1 MSCLLLFLFRAL
13 PLYIYKTM
21 VVQSDLETGPI
32 NCLGGHEP
40 RQSLFPSPSEEILS
54 ISSSEGLS
62 LPDYTDFLGAWRK
75 KHLLAKGLS
84 EAETLKGSIKMVIYP
99 RRSKRLQ
106 RLAAEPNW
114 NTTKSSGRGDAMNK
128 KETGVSVE
136 KHIYN
141 RREKQSLQIH
151 KRTDPATSRPK
162 HVS

>member
-1 MSCLLLFLFRAL
+1 MELKFRARKSYL
-13 PLYIYKTM
+13 LVGIDGN
-21 VVQSDLETGPI
+21 QD
-32 NCLGGHEP
+32 
-40 RQSLFPSPSEEILS
+40 SLFPSPSEEILS

-99 RRSKRLQ
+99 RRSQ
-106 RLAAEPNW
+106 RLL
-114 NTTKSSGRGDAMNK
+114 TGSKTKLK
-128 KETGVSVE
+128 HYKELRQRRCNEQERNRSLE

-141 RREKQSLQIH
+141 RRKKQSLQIH
-151 KRTDPATSRPK
+151 KRTDPTTSRPK